1 MPVITAIG
9 FTQRADVLAGGSFA
23 SSSDPRPHFGL
34 GAATKID
41 KIEIR
46 WPSGRVEVIPP
57 TAMLDTNYVV
67 TEGKGL
73 EAHK

>member
-1 MPVITAIG
+1 MPVVAAIG

-57 TAMLDTNYVV
+57 PSVLDTNFSASI
-67 TEGKGL
+67 K
-73 EAHK
+73 